1 MFDERSQMNHRAF
14 RFLQAGDFHLESPMT
29 GLAEIPDHLVDLL
42 VDAPYAAAAKAFETA
57 MAEEVEFVL
66 LTGDLLDLKRCG
78 PRGPVFLRD
87 HFVRLAEAEIPVFWV
102 LSSIESLHWWPEA
115 LALPSNVHR
124 FAAGRVEE
132 RVVSRRGEPLVRLIA
147 CAAEELGALRINEF
161 SADPTGLFTIALV
174 RGTLD
179 RELLAQRQLH
189 YWALGGPH
197 LWTIEPMAT
206 AVVHVSG
213 STQSRGPHEPG
224 AHGATLVHVD
234 DGTARPMFLPTDV
247 VRWETPRLEIDDLA
261 TAEELIERL
270 EHAANRL
277 LEAAGGLDLLV
288 RWTLAGHGALIDQ
301 LRRPGGCE
309 PLIGGLRDTLGRQR
323 PAVWTAAIEI
333 ERLGG
338 LPAEWYE
345 EQSFRGDVL
354 RLLRHWEVNTD
365 LPLDPA
371 GYLRDS
377 APIDD
382 FAATEIPSGRQRE
395 KLLRRAALTA
405 VDLLSDQERRQ

>member
-1 MFDERSQMNHRAF
+1 MNHRAF
-14 RFLQAGDFHLESPMT
+14 RFLQAGDFHLEAPMT

-42 VDAPYAAAAKAFETA
+42 IDAPYASAARAFETA
-57 MAEEVEFVL
+57 LAEEVEFVL
-66 LTGDLLDLKRCG
+66 LAGDLLDLKRCG

-87 HFVRLAEAEIPVFWV
+87 QFARLAAAEIPVFWI
-102 LSSIESLHWWPEA
+102 LSSIESLQWWPEA
-115 LALPSNVHR
+115 VPLPSNVHR

-147 CAAEELGALRINEF
+147 CGTDEPGGLRINEF
-161 SADPTGLFTIALV
+161 SPDRTGLFTLALV

-197 LWTIEPMAT
+197 RWTIEPTAT
-206 AVVHVSG
+206 AVVHVAG
-213 STQSRGPHEPG
+213 AAQGRGPHEPG
-224 AHGATLVHVD
+224 AHGVSLVHVD
-234 DGTARPMFLPTDV
+234 DGTAQPMFVATDV

-261 TAEELIERL
+261 SVEELDERL
-270 EHAANRL
+270 GETANRL
-277 LEAAGGLDLLV
+277 LEEAGGLDLLI
-288 RWTLAGHGALIDQ
+288 RWTLAGRGALVDQ

-309 PLIGGLRDTLGRQR
+309 SLLESLRDSLGRQR
-323 PAVWTAAIEI
+323 PAVWSAAIEI

-354 RLLRHWEVNTD
+354 RLLRHWEVNGD
-365 LPLDPA
+365 LPLDLA
-371 GYLRDS
+371 DYLRDC
-377 APIDD
+377 AGIDD
-382 FAATEIPSGRQRE
+382 FAATDPIGQQRE
-395 KLLRRAALTA
+395 VLLRRAALTA
-405 VDLLSDQERRQ
+405 VDLLSDQERRK